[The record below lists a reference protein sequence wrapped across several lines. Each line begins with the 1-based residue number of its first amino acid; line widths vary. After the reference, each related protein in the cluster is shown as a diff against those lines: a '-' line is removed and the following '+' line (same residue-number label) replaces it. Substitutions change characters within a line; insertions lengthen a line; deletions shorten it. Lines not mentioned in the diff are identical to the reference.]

1 MKLTKQRL
9 REVIKEEVTEAYSR
23 DEFHK
28 IVNARR
34 PGAEAPSLK
43 VTEILQ
49 NIMQIENDL
58 SSFRKKLENQIRTSA
73 RRNIDQ
79 HPEPGAGAS
88 SFQSSEKELEEAQ
101 ATLKEVKKSLG
112 TLLATIKI

>member
-9 REVIKEEVTEAYSR
+9 REIIKEELGETYSR
-23 DEFHK
+23 EEFRK
-28 IVNARR
+28 IVNAPR

-49 NIMQIENDL
+49 NIMQIEADL
-58 SSFRKKLENQIRTSA
+58 SKFRKKLENQIRTSA

-79 HPEPGAGAS
+79 HPEPGAGVPS
-88 SFQSSEKELEEAQ
+88 LHHSDE
-101 ATLKEVKKSLG
+101 LKEVKKSFG
-112 TLLATIKI
+112 ALLESIKI